1 MGALQWLGKRGEERK
16 LYGVV
21 SSHPGHRC
29 LRDLTDCLPEA
40 RGEVDQE
47 VTALKAKIAELR
59 KREEGLRKKLTA
71 ALERVIGSIK
81 EGKKEARKTVRE
93 GR

>member
-1 MGALQWLGKRGEERK
+1 M
-16 LYGVV
+16 
-21 SSHPGHRC
+21 
-29 LRDLTDCLPEA
+29 
-40 RGEVDQE
+40 DQE